1 MQLQKLTFN
10 LAYILL
16 IGSSILTGFGS
27 FNTFPKEILALK
39 YILSI
44 ETCVTII
51 ASIAYSF
58 LIKSYVTKQNFELT
72 FYRYLDWFT
81 TTPLLLI
88 SLIIYLSYLTNRYEN
103 NKTIETEDDT
113 FNIILKD
120 KNVLIIISLNLLM
133 LICGYI
139 GEYKLINYILANILG
154 FIPFILM
161 LYIIWKNYCNQ
172 SNIIVFIVFSIIWS
186 MYGIVYFFDNN
197 SKNIAYNIL
206 DIIAK
211 VGFGILIWYHVI
223 QYRLENINNLEYND
237 HTIIHNKK
245 TNTSS
250 AHFIS

>member
-1 MQLQKLTFN
+1 MHLQKLTFN

-16 IGSSILTGFGS
+16 IGSSILTGFGTL
-27 FNTFPKEILALK
+27 NTFPKAILPLK

-58 LIKSYVTKQNFELT
+58 LIKSYVKNQNFELT
-72 FYRYLDWFT
+72 FYRYLDWFA

-88 SLIIYLSYLTNRYEN
+88 SLIIYLSYIKNKYEN

-120 KNVLIIISLNLLM
+120 NKILIIILLNLLM
-133 LICGYI
+133 LSFGYM
-139 GEYKLINYILANILG
+139 GESEVINYILANILG
-154 FIPFILM
+154 FIPFIIM

-172 SNIIVFIVFSIIWS
+172 SNIHVFIIFTIIWS
-186 MYGIVYFFDNN
+186 MYGIVYFFNNN

-211 VGFGILIWYHVI
+211 VGFGLLIWYQVI
-223 QYRLENINNLEYND
+223 QYKLENINNLDNND
-237 HTIIHNKK
+237 IRIK
-245 TNTSS
+245 
-250 AHFIS
+250 

>member
-16 IGSSILTGFGS
+16 IGASILTGLGTL
-27 FNTFPKEILALK
+27 NTFPKEILPLK

-58 LIKSYVTKQNFELT
+58 LIKSYVTKQNFDLT
-72 FYRYLDWFT
+72 FYRYLDWFV

-88 SLIIYLSYLTNRYEN
+88 SLIIYLSYLTNKYEN
-103 NKTIETEDDT
+103 SKTIETDDDT

-120 KNVLIIISLNLLM
+120 NKILIIIFLNLLM
-133 LICGYI
+133 LIFGYM
-139 GEYKLINYILANILG
+139 GEAKVISYIVANILG
-154 FIPFILM
+154 FIPFIIM
-161 LYIIWKNYCNQ
+161 LYLIWKNYCNQ
-172 SNIIVFIVFSIIWS
+172 SNINVFIVFSIIWT
-186 MYGIVYFFDNN
+186 MYGIVYYFDNN

-211 VGFGILIWYHVI
+211 VGFGILIWYQII
-223 QYRLENINNLEYND
+223 QYKLENIDKIDYND
-237 HTIIHNKK
+237 NDILKK
-245 TNTSS
+245 
-250 AHFIS
+250 

>member
-27 FNTFPKEILALK
+27 FNTFPKEILPLK

-44 ETCVTII
+44 ETCITTI
-51 ASIAYSF
+51 AGIAYSF
-58 LIKSYVTKQNFELT
+58 LIKSYVTKQNFDLT
-72 FYRYLDWFT
+72 FYRYLDWFA

-88 SLIIYLSYLTNRYEN
+88 SLIIYLSYLTNKYEN
-103 NKTIETEDDT
+103 EKTIEKDDDT

-120 KNVLIIISLNLLM
+120 NKVLIIISLNLLM
-133 LICGYI
+133 LIFGYM
-139 GEYKLINYILANILG
+139 GESKVINYILANILG
-154 FIPFILM
+154 FIPFIIM
-161 LYIIWKNYCNQ
+161 MYIIWKNYCNQ
-172 SNIIVFIVFSIIWS
+172 SNIIVFIVFSIIWT
-186 MYGIVYFFDNN
+186 MYGIVYYFDSN

-223 QYRLENINNLEYND
+223 QYKLENINNLND
-237 HTIIHNKK
+237 NNDNNSNDNIFSK
-245 TNTSS
+245 
-250 AHFIS
+250 